1 MRSTLYMI
9 ALLAAVLA
17 FTACDGDSKPQSADA
32 QASDAKASDAKASDA
47 HAKTERVKGVIYD
60 EHGEPAGLHRHRR
73 WSENVGQGAQ
83 PAGDVAFK
91 NLKALG
97 YKTILSVDGS
107 VPDVEAAK
115 KYGLRYVHVP
125 IGYDGVP
132 KDLALRI
139 AATLQVAG
147 GPVFVHCHH
156 GKHRGPAA
164 AMVLRICVDKIPNA
178 QALKEMEASKTSRNY
193 TGLYRDIAAYKAP
206 AAAEL
211 AKIKELPSKV
221 LPEGLRAGMVDVNLR
236 FEHLQLCKDAGW
248 KQPKDHPD
256 ISPPHEARMLWEL
269 YREIARNDAEC
280 RDKGEVFLAYMQA
293 AEQGAVELEKALRAG
308 DAKAADKHF
317 GAVKLNCKDCHRDYR
332 N

>member
-1 MRSTLYMI
+1 MRSPLFLT
-9 ALLAAVLA
+9 ALLAVALLSS
-17 FTACDGDSKPQSADA
+17 ACDGDAKTKPAEA
-32 QASDAKASDAKASDA
+32 KAPDAKAAHEKAA
-47 HAKTERVKGVIYD
+47 GERVKGVAYD
-60 EHGEPAGLHRHRR
+60 DHGAPAGLHRYHK

-83 PAGDVAFK
+83 PEGDIAFK

-107 VPDVEAAK
+107 VPDVEGAK
-115 KYGLRYVHVP
+115 KHGLRYVHVP

-132 KDLALRI
+132 EELALKI
-139 AATLQVAG
+139 AATLQVSG

-164 AMVLRICVDKIPNA
+164 AMVLRICADKIPNA
-178 QALKEMEASKTSRNY
+178 QALKEMEASKTSKNY

-221 LPEGLRAGMVDVNLR
+221 LPKGLRAGMVDVNLR
-236 FEHLQLCKDAGW
+236 FEHLQLCKEAGW

-269 YREIARNDAEC
+269 YREMGRNDTEC
-280 RDKGEVFLAYMQA
+280 RDKGEVFLAYMKAGEEA
-293 AEQGAVELEKALRAG
+293 AIELEKAIRAG
-308 DAKAADKHF
+308 DAKIADKHY
-317 GAVKLNCKDCHRDYR
+317 AVVKKNCQDCHEQYR